1 MAGKKGSTQFSR
13 NGLAVAISASYQRL
27 WSMLRCAS
35 RFLRI
40 ETEGAGFY
48 QDA

>member
-13 NGLAVAISASYQRL
+13 NGRAVAISAKSAI
-27 WSMLRCAS
+27 MVNAALR
-35 RFLRI
+35 FPLLRI
-40 ETEGAGFY
+40 ETAGAGFY